1 MKRSDLIASLVIGL
15 IVSVFTV
22 VMLNALKAE
31 IPESFHSYLSY
42 WPSALII
49 IPPLVVL
56 WVYVFS
62 RLGYFR
68 HSLFQFGKFI
78 PIGLSN
84 VSIDFGILNLLI
96 FISGIESGYWFSLFK
111 ALSFLSAAT
120 NSYFWNKFWTFES
133 SETKGM
139 GKQFFKFLIV
149 AGVGFIIN
157 VAVASFLVNIVGPL
171 GGVSP
176 VIWANISALA
186 SVFIVVIWDFLGYKF
201 LVFKK

>member
-1 MKRSDLIASLVIGL
+1 MKRSDLIYSLIIGL
-15 IVSVFTV
+15 IIAIFIVAMV
-22 VMLNALKAE
+22 NALKSE
-31 IPESFHSYLSY
+31 IPLWVHPYLKL
-42 WPSALII
+42 WPSVIVIVPL
-49 IPPLVVL
+49 LVVL
-56 WVYVFS
+56 WVYVSS
-62 RLGYFR
+62 RLGAYW
-68 HSLFQFGKFI
+68 HALFQFGKFI
-78 PIGLSN
+78 PIGVSN
-84 VSIDFGILNLLI
+84 VSIDFGVLNLLI
-96 FISGIESGYWFSLFK
+96 FTSGVEQGYLFSLFK

-133 SETKGM
+133 AETKGM

-157 VAVASFLVNIVGPL
+157 VTVASLLVNIIGPL

-186 SVFIVVIWDFLGYKF
+186 SVFIVVTWDFLGYKF